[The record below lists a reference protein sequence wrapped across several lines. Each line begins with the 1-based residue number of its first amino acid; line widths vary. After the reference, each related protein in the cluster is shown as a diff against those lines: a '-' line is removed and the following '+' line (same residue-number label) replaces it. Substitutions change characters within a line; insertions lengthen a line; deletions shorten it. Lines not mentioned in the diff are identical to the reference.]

1 MIPCIEICD
10 ANACPCTCPPSEYSH
25 LRNDTNLEFSI
36 GGDAEDMAQ
45 LSSFAMGDEEPL
57 MVLAFKY
64 VPSGLA
70 IIGVM
75 VVSYML
81 FNTLFT
87 CCNKDR
93 DGFMP
98 IESIDDDATSAPY
111 GSIIPIDSTTHLA
124 LSFPSTQKAHD
135 CQNGNLC

>member
-1 MIPCIEICD
+1 
-10 ANACPCTCPPSEYSH
+10 
-25 LRNDTNLEFSI
+25 
-36 GGDAEDMAQ
+36 MAQ
-45 LSSFAMGDEEPL
+45 LSSFAMGEEEPL

-70 IIGVM
+70 IIGIM

-81 FNTLFT
+81 FNALFT
-87 CCNKDR
+87 CFNKDR

-98 IESIDDDATSAPY
+98 IESADDDATGAPY